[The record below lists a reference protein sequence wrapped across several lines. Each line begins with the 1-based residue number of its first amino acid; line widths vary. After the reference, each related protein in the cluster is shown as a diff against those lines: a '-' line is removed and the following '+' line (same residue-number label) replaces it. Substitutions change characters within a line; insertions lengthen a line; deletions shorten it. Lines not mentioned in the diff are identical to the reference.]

1 MTEKLT
7 VFRIGQIVNT
17 QGLKGEVRVYPY
29 TDDINR
35 FDELEYFYIDK
46 NLNNKYEVER
56 VRYKGSMVIMKIK
69 DIDSIELAE
78 KLKTKN
84 MYIGREQGREL
95 DEGEFFVSDLIGL
108 DVFTVDGE
116 KVGVLKDV
124 LQHAINDVY
133 VISSGEKEYLIPSIE
148 KFVPTI
154 DLDQNKM
161 IIDPIKGML
170 D

>member
-56 VRYKGSMVIMKIK
+56 VRYKGNTVIMKIK
-69 DIDSIELAE
+69 GIDSIELAE

-133 VISSGEKEYLIPSIE
+133 VVSSGEKEYLIPSIE